1 MALIIIITEAFSFY
15 RLSPQRLYAEKFIP
29 YQLTSTDDPGMSKIE
44 KAYNEKKYWDVIT
57 FSAGS
62 VVSATDIF
70 LTGLAWLEVKNY
82 SKAVSS
88 FQIVIGEAA
97 NNTNI
102 RLKESAEYY
111 LALAYLQNQDYD
123 QAIELMSSIH
133 NNSSHGYRA
142 KFSRRYINRVKRL
155 KWR

>member
-88 FQIVIGEAA
+88 FQIVIGKLL
-97 NNTNI
+97 TI
-102 RLKESAEYY
+102 L
-111 LALAYLQNQDYD
+111 
-123 QAIELMSSIH
+123 I
-133 NNSSHGYRA
+133 
-142 KFSRRYINRVKRL
+142 
-155 KWR
+155 